1 MKTLELKT
9 VLDNIPNRTCWSL
22 YGISGDDDD
31 DDYTD
36 DSDGRD
42 DDDLLVVSLGGIA
55 SYQTHSTISL
65 AMEIGP

>member
-1 MKTLELKT
+1 MNGKIGLEDRFGQHPKQNEF
-9 VLDNIPNRTCWSL
+9 VS
-22 YGISGDDDD
+22 DDDD
-31 DDYTD
+31 GDDYTD
-36 DSDGRD
+36 GSDGKD

>member
-1 MKTLELKT
+1 MNEKIGVEDRFGQHPKQNEFGF
-9 VLDNIPNRTCWSL
+9 D
-22 YGISGDDDD
+22 GISDDD